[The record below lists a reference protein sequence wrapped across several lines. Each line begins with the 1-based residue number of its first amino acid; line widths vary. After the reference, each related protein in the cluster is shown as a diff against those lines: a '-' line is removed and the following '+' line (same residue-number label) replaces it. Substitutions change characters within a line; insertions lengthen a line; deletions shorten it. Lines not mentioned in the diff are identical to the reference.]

1 MPAVK
6 VKAEWSGNI
15 DDTTQ
20 RKLDSMTARTV
31 AVLDDLGTDAVML
44 ARGLAPVA
52 SGAYVG
58 GLTSRRNVIGRRMGV
73 DVRSTVPHAHVVEA
87 GRKPGKMPLASDL
100 MGKLG
105 IDRTEAFLI
114 GRRIGRKGTKGA
126 RVIKRTRATMKG
138 RLASEAVKLGAW
150 LNDLDAH

>member
-1 MPAVK
+1 MGAVK
-6 VKAEWSGNI
+6 VKAVWTGTV
-15 DDTTQ
+15 DDSCQ
-20 RKLDSMTARTV
+20 RKLDTMASRTLG
-31 AVLDDLGTDAVML
+31 VLDDLGTDAVML

-58 GLTSRRNVIGRRMGV
+58 GLTSRRNVVGRRIGV

-87 GRKPGKMPLASDL
+87 GRKPGKMPLATDL

-105 IDRTEAFLI
+105 VDRNEAFLI
-114 GRRIGRKGTKGA
+114 GRKIGRKGTKGA
-126 RVIKRTRATMKG
+126 RVIKKTRGIMKG

-150 LNDLDAH
+150 LNDLDAS